1 MKPTFSLPP
10 LSTYPSLSFSPS
22 SNRRAFGG
30 EERRR
35 SVEEVRLEWCGWE
48 ADRRAMQVT
57 FSNSTFIS
65 GIYKGGMW

>member
-30 EERRR
+30 EERRAQCGGGEAG
-35 SVEEVRLEWCGWE
+35 VVR
-48 ADRRAMQVT
+48 V
-57 FSNSTFIS
+57 
-65 GIYKGGMW
+65 GGRQESHASHI